1 MCDITDQFNRPF
13 IHENNI
19 ILFYDDNIIEKTKII
34 LGDLKTYSLKI
45 SRYFISICEGMYDS
59 LEYSEAKTITGLIVV
74 LYFISLLI
82 IHLIYSLTKKNNRI
96 RILEQQLQ
104 YIRNN

>member
-13 IHENNI
+13 ITENNI
-19 ILFYDDNIIEKTKII
+19 VLFYNDNIIENII
-34 LGDLKTYSLKI
+34 QFLIHCKRDSLKI
-45 SRYFISICEGMYDS
+45 VRNFISICEGLYES

-74 LYFISLLI
+74 LYFITLLT
-82 IHLIYSLTKKNNRI
+82 IHLFYSLAKKNNRI